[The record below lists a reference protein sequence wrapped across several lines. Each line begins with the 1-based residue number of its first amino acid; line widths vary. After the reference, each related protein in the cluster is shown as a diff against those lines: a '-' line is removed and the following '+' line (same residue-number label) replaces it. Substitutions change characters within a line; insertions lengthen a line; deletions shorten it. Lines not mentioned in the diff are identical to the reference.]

1 MTSTVSVPVAAPPT
15 STRARTA
22 AVLGGTV
29 VATTA
34 LAVALAAAVDAD
46 DAFVP
51 LQAGPVASA
60 ALVGVLLG
68 LALHAVLR
76 RLGRERLF
84 VPLVVV
90 GTLLSN
96 VGPIGLLGATPAEQ
110 PGVSDAAVLALVPLH
125 LLVGAGVLAA
135 LARRTR

>member
-1 MTSTVSVPVAAPPT
+1 VAAPAT

-34 LAVALAAAVDAD
+34 LASPSPALVDAD

-60 ALVGVLLG
+60 ALVGVLS
-68 LALHAVLR
+68 ASR
-76 RLGRERLF
+76 CT
-84 VPLVVV
+84 P
-90 GTLLSN
+90 SC
-96 VGPIGLLGATPAEQ
+96 GA
-110 PGVSDAAVLALVPLH
+110 SAASGCSSRSSSSAPC
-125 LLVGAGVLAA
+125 
-135 LARRTR
+135 